1 MMSATVSMSKVKG
14 KDYFDGY
21 YSSIT
26 STRPVP
32 EGQGR
37 TLSDLPAGVRAC
49 RTPARGC
56 YRHARLLKFHVCRD
70 AAVCTVHADG
80 FFSVWKGVC
89 SRNWG
94 RPISWPDP
102 LAIASSA
109 ARVR

>member
-1 MMSATVSMSKVKG
+1 MTALVGVLTHRTATG
-14 KDYFDGY
+14 ARF
-21 YSSIT
+21 
-26 STRPVP
+26 
-32 EGQGR
+32 
-37 TLSDLPAGVRAC
+37 L
-49 RTPARGC
+49 ARGC

-70 AAVCTVHADG
+70 AAVCTVHAGG